1 MKFIAA
7 LIATAAAVKQDNMQ
21 REIEIGLGLPTLTPV
36 ARALAD
42 TKVADASTIAGIAAL
57 APEEAVDLAHWCM
70 LENACADNFV
80 DIVVGLCYPVDGT
93 DPLPECD
100 AIYDMYDGLADRLEL
115 LGYFEG
121 SGFDNG
127 EGSGDFDVDS

>member
-57 APEEAVDLAHWCM
+57 APEEAVDLAQWCM
-70 LENACADNFV
+70 LENTCADNFV
-80 DIVVGLCYPVDGT
+80 DIFIGLCYPVDGT
-93 DPLPECD
+93 DPLPECG
-100 AIYDMYDGLADRLEL
+100 AIDDMYDGLADRLEP

-121 SGFDNG
+121 SGSDNG
-127 EGSGDFDVDS
+127 EGSLA